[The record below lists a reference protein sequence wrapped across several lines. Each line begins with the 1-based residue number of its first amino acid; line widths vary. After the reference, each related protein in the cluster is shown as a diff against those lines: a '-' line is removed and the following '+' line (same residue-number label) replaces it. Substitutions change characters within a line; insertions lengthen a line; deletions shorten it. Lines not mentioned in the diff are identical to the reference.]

1 MRINEEF
8 AKIRKSEIISYKP
21 KIIIASEGSCSEPKY
36 FDGLNQSVL
45 TENKNII
52 NLLKDYAYRTNSHPN
67 FIVDMYREF
76 LINNNGMISV
86 KEIKNKISNYNR
98 DNGNN
103 IDVNKIYSLIDKLYK
118 EEYIIPFDNI
128 ENFLLLILKEEIFKD
143 FIINFVDYFNAQNI
157 TYSPETDS
165 INIVI
170 DRDKDSFFDYQY
182 DNVLN
187 FCNEN
192 NVNLFVSNPN
202 FEFWLML
209 HFDEVNKLDKNKM
222 YENKKVSSKRRYLEQ
237 QLHLICKYKK
247 DRYDFK
253 IFESRINTAIKNER
267 NYCEDIYELKN
278 NLGSN
283 VGKLVEIIINDDI
296 NKNA

>member
-118 EEYIIPFDNI
+118 EEYIINVINLRKIKIKDLIFCL
-128 ENFLLLILKEEIFKD
+128 FLL
-143 FIINFVDYFNAQNI
+143 
-157 TYSPETDS
+157 
-165 INIVI
+165 
-170 DRDKDSFFDYQY
+170 
-182 DNVLN
+182 
-187 FCNEN
+187 
-192 NVNLFVSNPN
+192 
-202 FEFWLML
+202 
-209 HFDEVNKLDKNKM
+209 
-222 YENKKVSSKRRYLEQ
+222 
-237 QLHLICKYKK
+237 
-247 DRYDFK
+247 
-253 IFESRINTAIKNER
+253 
-267 NYCEDIYELKN
+267 
-278 NLGSN
+278 
-283 VGKLVEIIINDDI
+283 
-296 NKNA
+296 